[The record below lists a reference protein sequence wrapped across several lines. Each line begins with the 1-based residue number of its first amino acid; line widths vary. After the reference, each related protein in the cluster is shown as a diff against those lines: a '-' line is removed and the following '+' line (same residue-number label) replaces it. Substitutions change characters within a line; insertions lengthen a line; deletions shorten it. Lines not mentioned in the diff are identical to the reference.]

1 MAELQNFRS
10 AFNGFNR
17 EDVVNYIA
25 YINNL
30 HTSQLNQLQNQL
42 HAAQQDLQAARS
54 APSKE
59 EELTAQLEQVHAAQA
74 ALEAENA
81 QLRGQ
86 ITALEAAAEQAQAQ
100 LSAKDEIAASLQAQL
115 EQAISTQRPQTQ
127 EELEAYRR
135 AERTERIAHER
146 VEAMYQQ
153 ANGAL
158 GEATATV
165 DSVCSQLGGISQQ
178 VMDQLAILQAT
189 IAQSKQALSQ
199 AVGSMYAVTPVSEKE

>member
-42 HAAQQDLQAARS
+42 HAAQQELCAIRN

-59 EELTAQLEQVHAAQA
+59 EELAAQLEQAKAACAAQKEESA
-74 ALEAENA
+74 RLSS
-81 QLRGQ
+81 Q
-86 ITALEAAAEQAQAQ
+86 IAALEAAAEQAQAQ
-100 LSAKDEIAASLQAQL
+100 MSAKDEIAASLQTQL
-115 EQAISTQRPQTQ
+115 EQALSAQRPQTQ

-135 AERTERIAHER
+135 AERAERIAHER
-146 VEAMYQQ
+146 VEAMYRQ

-165 DSVCSQLGGISQQ
+165 DSVCAQLGGISQQ

-199 AVGSMYAVTPVSEKE
+199 AVGNMYAVKPVSEE